1 MSEFKPGDEVAVKAT
16 VAKSSASVRP
26 PYIEVGLGPFGALV
40 VVTPGDLAPWVTP
53 ERIAALE
60 VLWAWTE
67 DMLDCA
73 DCEDGYCNRHHE
85 EFIEVVRTLAA
96 LADPPGSRDREEAH
110 G

>member
-1 MSEFKPGDEVAVKAT
+1 MSQFKPGDVVAVRCI
-16 VAKSSASVRP
+16 VRQEP
-26 PYIEVGLGPFGALV
+26 DGGIWCDAEYRGGPTDFDNDV
-40 VVTPGDLAPWVTP
+40 APWVSP

-60 VLWAWTE
+60 ALWAWTE

-96 LADPPGSRDREEAH
+96 LADPPGSRDREEP
-110 G
+110 